1 MKTTRNLILKAIW
14 LAVFSLGL
22 VNFSFA
28 STWDVFFDWEIQAQ
42 SVPLEVNTATVRL
55 NYYVDKYKLDSFNY
69 ISPNSLDAFTKS
81 EQLTMHYLI
90 KYLWKSDKEKLNTIF
105 GQKCNNRCTL
115 DDYLKLVQNVGYGEK
130 LSDSIFEN
138 WILSY
143 FLSQSFGSNSYTK
156 VEDSLY
162 RSVYSS
168 IENRCLDNWEC
179 PSIDQ
184 LNDLEIF
191 VSNNNVK
198 LLQLMYL
205 FDYEVLT
212 GSTDEQLQENSFD
225 PKSMNK
231 SFELKYKVD
240 SFTKADIEKLN
251 TIMWIS
257 MNEPVIE
264 KDYSKLLEWVQLKEI
279 PLIYKQIP
287 NDSMFVHIKNPKS
300 FFTLL
305 DKTNNVSGYSIDVIK
320 KWKELF
326 MWKLWIKDEKALV
339 ESIKWEIVIIM
350 TDFDL
355 INPWVVFI
363 MDQWDIANLDIGK
376 SNLLMK
382 AANGKVYLGFSQRLL
397 DKITSLEEKDS
408 VYNSNDFKY
417 SWSKH
422 ADMFQDMMFFAWD
435 KYFAK
440 LLSFDNY
447 DLMFTKYLEYNKLRE
462 LEYYMY
468 IYKYLNWTAPSSLQ
482 QIYDQIGVDAKEYS
496 SIELKDGKLESSI
509 IWTLDNT
516 KNYWDIDNTKNVY
529 SKDMVF
535 SYQFSVA
542 GYRAIW
548 RAFLDPVSIVLNAQ
562 WSWYNL
568 DFMMTPLPSFQ
579 DTEFEEVIKYLQWY
593 WIEKFDLWE
602 DKRLRQW
609 FLGFELGLDFDS
621 LLKNLED
628 GKDSNTT
635 LRSIFLQNPVIGDMK
650 LANYI
655 GNEIYLWIGNIDPNF
670 FRGYDFN
677 KLDLFLAVEFK
688 SFVKAEEFMQN
699 IIQNIGKESSMFR
712 WYLNSIIKDNV
723 IKPLIEEYN
732 WHNIYYIPIEDSL
745 KIHYVVLDKFVYISA
760 SKDSLKASID
770 YFNNGKNNSK
780 SLFVNKINQLTKK
793 IFAIYFDSEEF
804 LRIIDKNFGQ
814 AGLENSKNIAE
825 IISFYAQFKTEFYK
839 TMIVNYRNQYELAK
853 IKWTD
858 LPSLTFEDEYIRLR
872 SEDGKVYLAIQEAFT
887 KINSENK
894 GILDELYDEEQ
905 VKFLV
910 WETKEVE
917 ISNEQSAMDY
927 FRVLSHLYS
936 SDMNSLMKLFTN
948 FVMGFNVGDDEIQ
961 LIISTGGKKV
971 DAKDAKPDEWILKP
985 FVAKVSKDNFLYFLW
1000 IGWPLLLLFAVA
1012 IYLLN
1017 IRKKDEFK
1025 D

>member
-1 MKTTRNLILKAIW
+1 MKTTKNLFWKAIL
-14 LAVFSLGL
+14 LAVFCLGL

-42 SVPLEVNTATVRL
+42 STPLDVNTATVRL
-55 NYYVDKYKLDSFNY
+55 NYFVEKYKLDTYYY
-69 ISPNSLDAFTKS
+69 IYPSSLDSYTKS
-81 EQLTMHYLI
+81 EQLTMYYLI
-90 KYLWKSDKEKLNTIF
+90 MYLWNNDKDKLTTIF
-105 GQKCNNRCTL
+105 SKKCNANCNL
-115 DDYLKLVQNVGYGEK
+115 DDYLKLIQNVGYGEK

-143 FLSQSFGSNSYTK
+143 FLSQSFGSNNYSK

-162 RSVYSS
+162 RSVYSR
-168 IENRCLDNWEC
+168 IENSCLDYGIC
-179 PSIDQ
+179 PSVEQ
-184 LNDLEIF
+184 LNDLDIF
-191 VSNNNVK
+191 VANNSVK
-198 LLQLMYL
+198 LWQLMYL

-212 GSTDEQLQENSFD
+212 GSNDDELVESSFA
-225 PKSMNK
+225 PKSMEK
-231 SFELKYKVD
+231 GFQLKYKVD
-240 SFTKADIEKLN
+240 SFTKEDIQKLN
-251 TIMWIS
+251 KIMWIS
-257 MNEPVIE
+257 MDEPVME

-279 PLIYKQIP
+279 PQIYKQIP

-300 FFTLL
+300 FFNLL

-320 KWKELF
+320 KWKDLF

-339 ESIKWEIVIIM
+339 ESIKWEILIIM
-350 TDFDL
+350 NDFDL

-382 AANGKVYLGFSQRLL
+382 ASNGKVYLGFSQRLL
-397 DKITSLEEKDS
+397 DKITSLDEKDS

-422 ADMFQDMMFFAWD
+422 ADIFQDMMFFAWD

-447 DLMFTKYLEYNKLRE
+447 NMMFTKYLEYNKLRE
-462 LEYYMY
+462 LEYYTY

-482 QIYDQIGVDAKEYS
+482 QIYDQTGLDANDYS
-496 SIELKDGKLESSI
+496 SIEFKDGKLQSSI
-509 IWTLDNT
+509 IWTLDNPQ
-516 KNYWDIDNTKNVY
+516 NYWDINFNNNLY
-529 SKDMVF
+529 NKDMVF

-548 RAFLDPVSIVLNAQ
+548 TSFLDPVSIVLNAQ

-579 DTEFEEVIKYLQWY
+579 DTELKEIIKYLQGY

-621 LLKNLED
+621 LLKNLEN
-628 GKDSNTT
+628 GKDSNST

-670 FRGYDFN
+670 FRWYDFN
-677 KLDLFLAVEFK
+677 KLDVFLAVEFK
-688 SFVKAEEFMQN
+688 SFVKAEEFMQT
-699 IIQNIGKESSMFR
+699 IIKNIGKESSVFR
-712 WYLNSIIKDNV
+712 WYLNSIIKDGI

-745 KIHYVVLDKFVYISA
+745 KIHYVILDKFVYISA

-804 LRIIDKNFGQ
+804 LKIINKNFGQ
-814 AGLENSKNIAE
+814 AGLENSKNVAE
-825 IISFYAQFKTEFYK
+825 LISFYAQSKWEFYK
-839 TMIVNYRNQYELAK
+839 SMIVKYRNQYELSKLKGLELPVFNYEDEFVVLKSRDRKIYFSVKEGFAK
-853 IKWTD
+853 DIIDNELFDEEVQKFLLWEAEIELKDDFTSREYFRLLSYLYVRD
-858 LPSLTFEDEYIRLR
+858 IDSLT
-872 SEDGKVYLAIQEAFT
+872 
-887 KINSENK
+887 
-894 GILDELYDEEQ
+894 
-905 VKFLV
+905 
-910 WETKEVE
+910 
-917 ISNEQSAMDY
+917 
-927 FRVLSHLYS
+927 
-936 SDMNSLMKLFTN
+936 KLFTN
-948 FVMGFNVGDDEIQ
+948 FVMGFNIGDDEIQ
-961 LIISTGGKKV
+961 LIISTGGKKQ
-971 DAKDAKPDEWILKP
+971 DAKDAKPDEWFLKP

-1000 IGWPLLLLFAVA
+1000 IGWPLMLLFTIA
-1012 IYLLN
+1012 IYMLN